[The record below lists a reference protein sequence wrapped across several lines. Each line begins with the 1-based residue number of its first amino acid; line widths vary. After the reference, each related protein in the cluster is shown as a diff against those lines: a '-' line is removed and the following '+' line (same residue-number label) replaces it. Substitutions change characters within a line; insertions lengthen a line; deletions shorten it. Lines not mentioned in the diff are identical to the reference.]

1 MSGTTGVWREEANAD
16 IGGCHFLPTSG
27 AICSN
32 LVGLNCG
39 FEMRRENDSAS
50 RLIPFSESLNG
61 CETTSDSPPSNARI
75 LRLEPPAL
83 LSSPHSSW
91 TSEVCCF
98 PSEGF
103 WGKDTLSLEVCS
115 RTPSESLSPTQ
126 HRQHTLNASR
136 CRVPAT
142 DPVSSCSICM
152 RMCEELYRLQF
163 PSNRIQFKYFKK
175 VLKGQFPLTFEGGEE
190 PSIYRVTTQMFPGV
204 KQVRLTK

>member
-1 MSGTTGVWREEANAD
+1 MDVRQLRIHPPRMLASSDLNHQRFSVLLN
-16 IGGCHFLPTSG
+16 PP
-27 AICSN
+27 
-32 LVGLNCG
+32 GLLK
-39 FEMRRENDSAS
+39 SAAS
-50 RLIPFSESLNG
+50 RLRGSG
-61 CETTSDSPPSNARI
+61 
-75 LRLEPPAL
+75 
-83 LSSPHSSW
+83 
-91 TSEVCCF
+91 
-98 PSEGF
+98 
-103 WGKDTLSLEVCS
+103 GKTLSHLRCV
-115 RTPSESLSPTQ
+115 LVSPTQ